1 MGWILRMGSNFQ
13 KQKKNINIFFFFL
26 KTILI
31 ILFFEPYFV
40 TKTLKNLFRELPIN
54 VYRFFRFIT

>member
-1 MGWILRMGSNFQ
+1 MGWILSIGLNFQ
-13 KQKKNINIFFFFL
+13 KKKKNINIFFFFL